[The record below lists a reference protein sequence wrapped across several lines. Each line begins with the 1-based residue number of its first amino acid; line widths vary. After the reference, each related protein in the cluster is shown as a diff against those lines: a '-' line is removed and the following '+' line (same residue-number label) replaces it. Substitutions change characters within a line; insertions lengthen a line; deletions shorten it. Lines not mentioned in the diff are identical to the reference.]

1 MMRLLTSYDIPE
13 VEVYLER
20 NHMETVFFSGN
31 LARCGIENDGVNRR
45 AGDYYGYFS
54 ESGLQG
60 IAAFYNLGNVVAHFE
75 NAAAVEHFAEI
86 MRQRRFEFFV
96 GLKKMV
102 EPLSLALQPHKEI
115 LGCEESY
122 FYVNQALQP
131 YSLDCMHRIADV
143 EDLEQETALSFVVEA
158 YRQGFQRRFNREM
171 AVKLIKER
179 GPAEDFVFLLIND
192 EPVAQ
197 ALIQVVTGRIA
208 QIGGVYTREEYRGR
222 GYCKALVAELCRRIF
237 TAGRIPTLLVRQN
250 NFPALKAYQAL
261 GFTYYDEYLIAKF
274 RI

>member
-1 MMRLLTSYDIPE
+1 MMRLLTGYDIPE

-60 IAAFYNLGNVVAHFE
+60 IAAFYNLGNVVVHYE
-75 NAAAVEHFAEI
+75 AAEVVEHFAEI

-102 EPLSLALQPHKEI
+102 EPLSLALQPYKEI
-115 LGCEESY
+115 LSCEESY
-122 FYVNQALQP
+122 FYVNQAPQP
-131 YSLDCMHRIADV
+131 YSLDCLHQIADMAAIERESALAFIV
-143 EDLEQETALSFVVEA
+143 ET

-171 AVKLIKER
+171 AAKLIEER
-179 GPAEDFVFLLIND
+179 GPEEDFLFLLIND

-197 ALIQVVTGRIA
+197 AIIQVVTGRLA

-222 GYCKALVAELCRRIF
+222 GYCKALVAELCRRIC

-250 NFPALKAYQAL
+250 NIPALKAYHGL
-261 GFTYYDEYLIAKF
+261 GFTYYDEYLITKF

>member
-1 MMRLLTSYDIPE
+1 MMRLLTGCDISE

-54 ESGLQG
+54 ECGLQG
-60 IAAFYNLGNVVAHFE
+60 IAAFYNLGNVVTHFE
-75 NAAAVEHFAEI
+75 AAAAVDHFAEI

-131 YSLDCMHRIADV
+131 NSTACLHQIADV
-143 EDLEQETALSFVVEA
+143 ADIEQETVLSFIVEA

-171 AVKLIKER
+171 AVKLIEER
-179 GPAEDFVFLLIND
+179 GPEEDFVFFLING

-197 ALIQVVTGRIA
+197 AIIQVVTGRLA
-208 QIGGVYTREEYRGR
+208 QIGGVYTREEYRGK

-237 TAGRIPTLLVRQN
+237 TAGRIPALLVRQN
-250 NFPALKAYQAL
+250 NIPALKAYHAL
-261 GFTYYDEYLIAKF
+261 GFTYYDEYLITKF
-274 RI
+274 RV